1 MITIQLYSYVY
12 FKELKMKHDSLE
24 TVSRKVVEE
33 TTELQ
38 QRYKKERE
46 DGIKIRNDANKVS

>member
-1 MITIQLYSYVY
+1 MITIRLYSYVY

-33 TTELQ
+33 TTELHN
-38 QRYKKERE
+38 RYKKEKE
-46 DGIKIRNDANKVS
+46 DGIKIRNEANKVS